1 MAYVFEDVPTIH
13 EWSATCQRWRRPG
26 VPSRPISALR
36 SDELANKVVC
46 VYTRNF
52 NRQERDVG
60 LVKPVGA
67 STPVPGQYFWVSGI
81 NSIC

>member
-1 MAYVFEDVPTIH
+1 MNYVLEDVPTIH
-13 EWSATCQRWRRPG
+13 EWESLCQRWRRPNSPG
-26 VPSRPISALR
+26 KHISGLR
-36 SDELANKVVC
+36 QDELANKVVC

-52 NRQERDVG
+52 RRAERDIG

-67 STPVPGQYFWVSGI
+67 STPVPGQYLWVSGI